1 MSERKKKIV
10 ILEDDEH
17 ISRVYGMKF
26 SKEGYDTVFVSSGE
40 QGVEKIESEMPDL
53 VIMDLMMPKKDGFG
67 VLEDIKKNPSLSK
80 IPVLVISNL
89 GQESDRARALELG
102 ASDYMIKVDYSM
114 QEVVDKAK
122 SYL

>member
-40 QGVEKIESEMPDL
+40 HGVEKIVAEMPDL
-53 VIMDLMMPKKDGFG
+53 VILDLMMPKKDGFG
-67 VLEDIKKNPSLSK
+67 VLEDIKKTPSLAK

-89 GQESDRARALELG
+89 GQASDRTRALELG

-114 QEVVDKAK
+114 QEVIDKAK